1 MRDEQRVHGK
11 RRVIFIGQA
20 ILAMNALP
28 KIKGNAKNKIILD
41 GKFD

>member
-1 MRDEQRVHGK
+1 MKDEQRVHGK
-11 RRVIFIGQA
+11 ISVIFIGQV

-28 KIKGNAKNKIILD
+28 KIKENAKKKIILD